1 MRLPI
6 ADWKPKI
13 ENRESRIGPPTQWV
27 LPSVDERQQE
37 ELRRGLGISPILA
50 RILASRELSDPDQA
64 RAFLRPELDQLHDPS
79 LLPDMTLA
87 AERLTR
93 AVADQERIVIY
104 GDYDVDGATATA
116 LLLQCLRLAGGHV
129 GYYIPERLDHG
140 YGLKVDALQE
150 LKAQGAQ
157 VVVTVDC
164 GVGAV
169 AEAAAAADMGLC
181 TIITDHHEPGP
192 ERPPAY
198 AVVNAKLPTSQYP
211 FTELS
216 GVGVAFK
223 LAWAIGQ
230 SFSGSRRVSEDFREF
245 LLKAVALVALGTV
258 ADVVPLRGENR
269 VLVSFGLAALEATTS
284 PGIRAIMEVA
294 RLEQK
299 RLTATHI
306 AFGIAPRLN
315 AAGRLGS
322 ARRAVELL
330 ITDSYGDASAIAG
343 ELDRCN
349 RERQTIERGILQE
362 AEAKIEREVDLE
374 SAHVLVV
381 AEPGWHFGVVGIV
394 ASKLAEKYYRP
405 TVMLTIEDDVAR
417 GSARSIP
424 AFHLYDGLDACQEFL
439 LGFGGHAQAA
449 GVKLRADR
457 IEEFARA
464 LDAHAGQ
471 VLRPEDFV
479 PTLQVDA
486 DIQLSHVDEALVREL
501 DRLAPFGHG
510 NRQPILAASG
520 VSLAGEP
527 RRVGG
532 DGKHLSCYVRQGDAS
547 MRTIA
552 FGMGEWAEVLRGHPQ
567 GWAIAFVPQINEW
580 GGRRSVE
587 LEIKDIQ
594 PDGSSLPSAP
604 VAP

>member
-1 MRLPI
+1 LPI
-6 ADWKPKI
+6 EDWKSKI
-13 ENRESRIGPPTQWV
+13 EYRKPKIGPPTQWV

-50 RILASRELSDPDQA
+50 RILASRGLSDPDQA

-104 GDYDVDGATATA
+104 GDYDVDGITATA
-116 LLLQCLRLAGGHV
+116 LLLQCLRLAGADV
-129 GYYIPERLDHG
+129 GYHIPERLDSG

-157 VVVTVDC
+157 VIVTVDC
-164 GVGAV
+164 GVSAV

-192 ERPPAY
+192 ERSPAY
-198 AVVNAKLPTSQYP
+198 AVVNPKLPTSQYP

-230 SFSGSRRVSEDFREF
+230 SFSGGQRVSDDFREF
-245 LLKAVALVALGTV
+245 LLNAMALVALGTV
-258 ADVVPLRGENR
+258 ADVVPLRDENR

-284 PGIRAIMEVA
+284 PGIRAILEVA

-306 AFGIAPRLN
+306 AFGIGPRLN

-330 ITDSYGDASAIAG
+330 ITDSYGDAAAIAS

-349 RERQTIERGILQE
+349 RERQTVEKGILEQ
-362 AEAKIEREVDLE
+362 AEAKIAAEVDLD
-374 SAHVLVV
+374 SAHVLVL

-394 ASKLAEKYYRP
+394 ASKLAEKHYRP

-417 GSARSIP
+417 GSGRSIP
-424 AFHLYDGLDACQEFL
+424 PYHLYDGLGACREFL
-439 LGFGGHAQAA
+439 LSFGGHAQAA
-449 GVKLRADR
+449 GIRLRADR
-457 IEEFARA
+457 IGEFARA

-471 VLRPEDFV
+471 ALQPQDFV
-479 PTLQVDA
+479 PSLQVDSEVT
-486 DIQLSHVDEALVREL
+486 LSSVGEPLVREL

-510 NRQPILAASG
+510 NRQPVLAASG
-520 VSLAGEP
+520 VSVAGEP
-527 RRVGG
+527 RRVGS
-532 DGKHLSCYVRQGDAS
+532 DGKHLNCYVRQGDVS

-567 GWAIAFVPQINEW
+567 GWSIAFVPQINEW

-594 PDGSSLPSAP
+594 PDGSSLLSAP
-604 VAP
+604 LAP